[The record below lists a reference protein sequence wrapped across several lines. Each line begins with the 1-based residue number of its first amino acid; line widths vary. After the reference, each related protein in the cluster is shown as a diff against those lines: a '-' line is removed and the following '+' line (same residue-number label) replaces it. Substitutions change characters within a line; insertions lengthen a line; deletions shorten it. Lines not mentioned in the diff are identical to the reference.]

1 MRFFAGKASKFLV
14 LSAAATLLLTASAF
28 AAEQASGVGATTGSS
43 VRIRSEASTSSSIVT
58 TLDKGT
64 VLAILDPAADG
75 WYRVAFNGS
84 TGYISADYVVE
95 DQDGVFEANGRVN
108 AEGVNVRAALT
119 YSLYR

>member
-28 AAEQASGVGATTGSS
+28 AAEQAAGVGATTGSS

-64 VLAILDPAADG
+64 AVALLSPAADG

-84 TGYISADYVVE
+84 TGYISADE
-95 DQDGVFEANGRVN
+95 LIEEANKLAETGRWDLGNLIVSCDN
-108 AEGVNVRAALT
+108 AA
-119 YSLYR
+119 